1 MRKILDMDVRISLT
15 PEQWAKVL
23 EQVLLVVL
31 ILGRSDTLTNCTFL
45 KGESKVGK
53 MALQG
58 TEYKEKCEEDNMVI
72 LLQLYRLLVLI
83 VKKRPHYR

>member
-1 MRKILDMDVRISLT
+1 MDVRISLT

-31 ILGRSDTLTNCTFL
+31 ILGRSDTLTNCPFL
-45 KGESKVGK
+45 KGGESKVGR

-58 TEYKEKCEEDNMVI
+58 PGTEFKEKCEEDNKI
-72 LLQLYRLLVLI
+72 I
-83 VKKRPHYR
+83 N